1 MGSWCKHL
9 GGAALACLAL
19 GAQAQYSATLVE
31 VSKAW
36 GSVVADF
43 NRDGH
48 DDIFITGHDT
58 DDRIWYWTPKGYVP
72 AAQAF
77 VWVDRHDCDAA
88 DINQDGLLDLYCAI
102 GADRGQGE
110 GPNEVWLQDGT
121 GQFQLLAN
129 HGAEDRYGS
138 GRLPVFFDFNHDGF
152 PDIYL
157 SNERRTRPDGQLS
170 INRVFV
176 NQAGMGFVEA
186 GTIATGER
194 GSACVDKGDINGDGW
209 DDLVVCDLSGPPH
222 VYLNNRAGNFTELA
236 TPAAAAKWVTAK
248 LADMNHDGRLDL
260 VVIAEGNNL
269 QIWLNTGSGA
279 LFEAPAY
286 QNHLLY
292 MGKSITVGD
301 FNHDGRPD
309 VYVVLMKSGCQETLV
324 DAAPDLVYQGLANG
338 SWTKLRQNQAYGG
351 CGHLADTV
359 DGRDVL
365 LMNGGISW
373 VGPNYLLSWLPRAVS
388 PD

>member
-1 MGSWCKHL
+1 MKSWWKRL
-9 GGAALACLAL
+9 AGASLAWLAL
-19 GAQAQYSATLVE
+19 GAQAQHSVSFIEA
-31 VSKAW
+31 SKAW

-58 DDRIWYWTPKGYVP
+58 DDRIWYWTPKGHVP
-72 AAQAF
+72 GAQTF

-88 DINQDGLLDLYCAI
+88 DVNQDGLLDLFCTI
-102 GADRGQGE
+102 GADRGEGE
-110 GPNEVWLQDGT
+110 GPNEVWLQDGS
-121 GQFQLLAN
+121 GQFQPMAN

-138 GRLPVFFDFNHDGF
+138 GRWPVFFDFNHDGW
-152 PDIYL
+152 PDLYI
-157 SNERRTRPDGQLS
+157 SNERRTRSDGQLS

-176 NQAGMGFVEA
+176 NQGGMGFVEA
-186 GTIATGER
+186 NTIATGER
-194 GSACVDKGDINGDGW
+194 GSACVAKGDIDQDGW
-209 DDLVVCDLSGPPH
+209 DDLIVCDLDGPPH
-222 VYLNNRAGNFTELA
+222 VYLNNRAGDFTELV
-236 TPAAAAKWVTAK
+236 TPATAAKWVAAK

-260 VVIAEGNNL
+260 VVLAEGGNL
-269 QIWLNTGSGA
+269 QIWLNTGTGHF
-279 LFEAPAY
+279 FETPVY

-292 MGKSITVGD
+292 MGKALTMGD
-301 FNHDGRPD
+301 FNRDGLPD

-324 DAAPDLVYQGLANG
+324 DEAPDLVYQGLATG
-338 SWTKLRQNQAYGG
+338 GWTKLKLAQAYGG

-373 VGPNYLLSWLPRAVS
+373 VGPNYVLSWVPRLMP